1 MYSHLLRQSRS
12 RALVDD
18 FLDQFIARHGWW
30 AARAAWVSDDGMLV
44 DPWRVSDTAPA
55 GLDVMRHQQLPAQ
68 PIDPGEARFP
78 DPVPVPVGEVRCTRG
93 VSAALE
99 QQGVDQLVVV
109 DVAGMLEFDVRLVF
123 AAPSDAVAAPGVLE
137 ALRTGAALLPTVI
150 RQDVER
156 DELRLGALRDPLTG
170 LLNRSGL
177 DELAARVEAG
187 PDIRAVI
194 YIDLDGFKEVNDAHG
209 HAAGDEV
216 LVDTAQRLARQVRPT
231 DLVARLGGDEFV
243 VLATSVLDEL
253 AAVSLAQRLV
263 AALSL
268 DTVVASGAVASVAAS
283 AGVAVWSTDVP
294 FDEAVAAADALMYEA
309 KRIGGGI
316 AMQDASGRILVR
328 DPYGGAAA
336 PEEVER
342 GRAPV
347 RVQPVRDLRKHGL
360 WGAHVLLRGEL
371 CSAPIEEMIALLDEA
386 VAGIAT
392 VGAPGRLIIEPR
404 GRGWS
409 REGLLIELVSRLA
422 HRYSATELLIMVDS
436 QPASTELRLVV
447 DEVRARLGVGVV
459 LGGIGTSSGG
469 DLRLIA
475 QSAPAVLALDREAV
489 LNLEHSQPP
498 GIAATIAAAV
508 ASALGAPLLVVDPP
522 AQLDPARL
530 VAWGAALAVT
540 SSDFPEPHPEPEPE
554 SVERLP

>member
-1 MYSHLLRQSRS
+1 MYRDLLRQSRS
-12 RALVDD
+12 RELVDD
-18 FLDQFIARHGWW
+18 FLDQFVARHGWW
-30 AARAAWVSDDGMLV
+30 AARAAWVSDAGMLV
-44 DPWRVSDTAPA
+44 DPWRVSESAPA
-55 GLDVMRHQQLPAQ
+55 GLDLMRHQQLPAE

-78 DPVPVPVGEVRCTRG
+78 DPMLVPVGDVRCTRG
-93 VSAALE
+93 VAAALE
-99 QQGVDQLVVV
+99 GEGVDRLVVV

-156 DELRLGALRDPLTG
+156 DELRLSALRDPLTG

-177 DELAARVEAG
+177 DELAARVDAG

-194 YIDLDGFKEVNDAHG
+194 YIDLDGFKEVNDAYG

-216 LVDTAQRLARQVRPT
+216 LVGTAQRLARQVRPT

-268 DTVVASGAVASVAAS
+268 DTVVAGGAVASVAAS
-283 AGVAVWSTDVP
+283 AGVAVWTADAP
-294 FDEAVAAADALMYEA
+294 FDEAVTAADALMYEA

-316 AMQDASGRILVR
+316 AMQDATGRILVR
-328 DPYGGAAA
+328 DPYGGDAA

-347 RVQPVRDLRKHGL
+347 RVQPVRDLRGPGL

-371 CSAPIEEMIALLDEA
+371 CSAPLEQTVALVDEA
-386 VAGIAT
+386 VSPIARAAGSRLVARRPAARAR
-392 VGAPGRLIIEPR
+392 VAPRSALPR
-404 GRGWS
+404 GRAARHG
-409 REGLLIELVSRLA
+409 R
-422 HRYSATELLIMVDS
+422 
-436 QPASTELRLVV
+436 QPARFHRAAARGRRGARAARRR
-447 DEVRARLGVGVV
+447 DRARRHRNLVG
-459 LGGIGTSSGG
+459 
-469 DLRLIA
+469 RRP
-475 QSAPAVLALDREAV
+475 APHRAERPR
-489 LNLEHSQPP
+489 H
-498 GIAATIAAAV
+498 
-508 ASALGAPLLVVDPP
+508 
-522 AQLDPARL
+522 AR
-530 VAWGAALAVT
+530 
-540 SSDFPEPHPEPEPE
+540 S
-554 SVERLP
+554 